1 MIYKYR
7 AKKGPQDIVDGTIEA
22 GSEKEAIEKI
32 SQTGYIPIRIAPLET
47 KERQQ
52 RDLVSLTGLGK
63 PQGKIKSRQITIFS
77 RQLASLLR
85 SGVPI
90 LNALNIIREQS
101 ENPHLKYILH
111 SIHNEIKEGATFS
124 SVLAKYPNIF
134 SSLYIAMIRTGE
146 DTGGLPEVL
155 LRIADYRMKQE
166 EMLSRFRMSLAYP
179 ILMAIVG
186 LATVVFML
194 TFVMPR
200 LMNIFVNLGEK
211 LPLPTRIL
219 ISISQRLRQ
228 WWFWIILILAII
240 ILAIRRQA
248 KTKTGKLSL
257 SIFKLYLPILGN
269 FILKAELSRFSR
281 TLELLIKNGI
291 PILKAID
298 IAIPVLEN
306 EVIKNQLRQSY
317 KQLEQ
322 GGSFGR
328 SLKNSKVFPLFM
340 SNLITVGEE
349 SGKLDEALA
358 EVASS
363 YERDTDEAMRITASL
378 LEPLMILGMGL
389 IVGFIVV
396 AMLLPI
402 FEINVMA
409 R

>member
-7 AKKGPQDIVDGTIEA
+7 AKKGPEDIVDGTIEA
-22 GSEKEAIEKI
+22 SSEKEAIEKV
-32 SQTGYIPIRIAPLET
+32 SQMGYIPIHIEKFSPAVAEPHLISE
-47 KERQQ
+47 
-52 RDLVSLTGLGK
+52 GK
-63 PQGKIKSRQITIFS
+63 LHGKIKSRETTIFS
-77 RQLASLLR
+77 RQLASLLK

-134 SSLYIAMIRTGE
+134 SSLYVAMIRTGE

-166 EMLSRFRMSLAYP
+166 DMLSRFRMALAYP

-200 LMNIFVNLGEK
+200 LMGIFVNLGEK

-219 ISISQRLRQ
+219 ISISQGLRSS
-228 WWFWIILILAII
+228 WFWIILIFATI
-240 ILAIRRQA
+240 ILIIRRQA
-248 KTKTGKLSL
+248 KTKTGKISL
-257 SIFKLYLPILGN
+257 SIFKLHLPILGN

-363 YERDTDEAMRITASL
+363 YERDTDEAMRIMASL

>member
-7 AKKGPQDIVDGTIEA
+7 AKKSPEDMLEGTIEA
-22 GSEKEAIEKI
+22 STEKEAIEKI
-32 SQTGYIPIRIAPLET
+32 SQTGYIPIHIEKVSQIT
-47 KERQQ
+47 KE
-52 RDLVSLTGLGK
+52 
-63 PQGKIKSRQITIFS
+63 PQPPSVAKVHGRIRSRQITIFS

-111 SIHNEIKEGATFS
+111 NIHNEIKEGATFS

-134 SSLYIAMIRTGE
+134 SSFYIAMIRTGE

-155 LRIADYRMKQE
+155 LRIADYRTKQE
-166 EMLSRFRMSLAYP
+166 ELFSRFRMSLAYP

-219 ISISQRLRQ
+219 ISVSQGLRQ

-240 ILAIRRQA
+240 ILVIKRQA

-257 SIFKLYLPILGN
+257 SIFKLHLPILGN
-269 FILKAELSRFSR
+269 FMLKAELSHFSR

-322 GGSFGR
+322 GGSFGK

-363 YERDTDEAMRITASL
+363 YERDTDEAMRIMASL

-389 IVGFIVV
+389 VVGFIVV

>member
-7 AKKGPQDIVDGTIEA
+7 AKKGPQDILDGTIEA
-22 GSEKEAIEKI
+22 SSEKEAIEKI
-32 SQTGYIPIRIAPLET
+32 SQTGYIPIHIEKFGPAAREPH
-47 KERQQ
+47 
-52 RDLVSLTGLGK
+52 LTSEGRLRGR
-63 PQGKIKSRQITIFS
+63 IKSSQITIFS
-77 RQLASLLR
+77 RQLASLLK

-101 ENPHLKYILH
+101 ENPHLKQIIYI
-111 SIHNEIKEGATFS
+111 IHKEIKDGATLS
-124 SVLAKYPNIF
+124 SVLAKHTNIF
-134 SSLYIAMIRTGE
+134 SHLYIAMIRSGE
-146 DTGGLPEVL
+146 DTGNLPEVL
-155 LRIADYRMKQE
+155 LRITDYRIKQE

-179 ILMAIVG
+179 ALMAIVG

-194 TFVMPR
+194 TFVIPR
-200 LMNIFVNLGEK
+200 LMRMFVDLGEK

-219 ISISQRLRQ
+219 ISLSQGLRQ
-228 WWFWIILILAII
+228 GWFWIILILAII
-240 ILAIRRQA
+240 ILIIRRQA
-248 KTKTGKLSL
+248 KTKAGKISL
-257 SIFKLYLPILGN
+257 SILKLRLPILGN

-291 PILKAID
+291 HILRAID

-306 EVIKNQLRQSY
+306 EVIKDQLRQSY

-328 SLKNSKVFPLFM
+328 SLKDSKLFPAFM
-340 SNLITVGEE
+340 SNLIIVGEE
-349 SGKLDEALA
+349 SGRLDEALA
-358 EVASS
+358 EVAGS
-363 YERDTDEAMRITASL
+363 YERDTDEAMRIMANL

>member
-7 AKKGPQDIVDGTIEA
+7 AKKGPEDILEGTIEA
-22 GSEKEAIEKI
+22 STEKEAIEKI
-32 SQTGYIPIRIAPLET
+32 SQLGLLPIHIEKVSQIIKEPQPSSVAKVPGRI
-47 KERQQ
+47 R
-52 RDLVSLTGLGK
+52 
-63 PQGKIKSRQITIFS
+63 SRQITIFS

-90 LNALNIIREQS
+90 LNALNIISEQS

-111 SIHNEIKEGATFS
+111 NIHDEIKKGARFS

-155 LRIADYRMKQE
+155 LRIADYRTKQE
-166 EMLSRFRMSLAYP
+166 ELLSRFRMSLAYP

-186 LATVVFML
+186 LVTVVFML

-211 LPLPTRIL
+211 LPLPTQIL
-219 ISISQRLRQ
+219 ISVSQGLRQ
-228 WWFWIILILAII
+228 WGFWIILILAII
-240 ILAIRRQA
+240 ILVIKRQA

-257 SIFKLYLPILGN
+257 SIFKLRLPILGN
-269 FILKAELSRFSR
+269 FMLKAELSRFSR

-298 IAIPVLEN
+298 LAIPVLEN

-322 GGSFGR
+322 GGSFGK
-328 SLKNSKVFPLFM
+328 SLKNSKVFPPFM
-340 SNLITVGEE
+340 SNLLTVGEE
-349 SGKLDEALA
+349 SGKLDEALG

-363 YERDTDEAMRITASL
+363 YERDTDEAMRTMASL

-389 IVGFIVV
+389 VVGFIVV

>member
-7 AKKGPQDIVDGTIEA
+7 AKRGPQDILEGTIEA
-22 GSEKEAIEKI
+22 GSEKEAVEKI
-32 SQTGYIPIRIAPLET
+32 SLMGYLPVHVEEFIPTSKTSYPPSRRKLY
-47 KERQQ
+47 
-52 RDLVSLTGLGK
+52 
-63 PQGKIKSRQITIFS
+63 GKIKSRQITIFS

-90 LNALNIIREQS
+90 LNAINIIREQS
-101 ENPHLKYILH
+101 ENPYLKYILQN
-111 SIHNEIKEGATFS
+111 IHNEVKEGAAFS
-124 SVLAKYPNIF
+124 SALAKYPEIF
-134 SSLYIAMIRTGE
+134 SPLYIAMIRTGE
-146 DTGGLPEVL
+146 DTGNLPEAL

-166 EMLSRFRMSLAYP
+166 ELLSRFRMSLAYP

-194 TFVMPR
+194 TFVIPR
-200 LMNIFVNLGEK
+200 LMRIFMGQE

-219 ISISQRLRQ
+219 ISISHCLRAAGL
-228 WWFWIILILAII
+228 WIILILAII
-240 ILAIRRQA
+240 ILVIRRHL

-257 SIFKLYLPILGN
+257 SIIKLRLPILGDLM
-269 FILKAELSRFSR
+269 LKAELARFSR

-291 PILKAID
+291 PIIKAID

-306 EVIKNQLRQSY
+306 EVIKNRLRQSY
-317 KQLEQ
+317 KELTQ

-328 SLKNSKVFPLFM
+328 SLKNSKIFPLFM
-340 SNLITVGEE
+340 SNLISVGEE

-363 YERDTDEAMRITASL
+363 YERDTDEAMRIMSSL

-389 IVGFIVV
+389 VVGFIVI

>member
-1 MIYKYR
+1 
-7 AKKGPQDIVDGTIEA
+7 
-22 GSEKEAIEKI
+22 
-32 SQTGYIPIRIAPLET
+32 
-47 KERQQ
+47 
-52 RDLVSLTGLGK
+52 
-63 PQGKIKSRQITIFS
+63 
-77 RQLASLLR
+77 
-85 SGVPI
+85 
-90 LNALNIIREQS
+90 
-101 ENPHLKYILH
+101 
-111 SIHNEIKEGATFS
+111 
-124 SVLAKYPNIF
+124 
-134 SSLYIAMIRTGE
+134 
-146 DTGGLPEVL
+146 
-155 LRIADYRMKQE
+155 
-166 EMLSRFRMSLAYP
+166 
-179 ILMAIVG
+179 MAIVG

-200 LMNIFVNLGEK
+200 LMRIFVNLGEK

-219 ISISQRLRQ
+219 ISISQGLRQ

-240 ILAIRRQA
+240 ILLIRRQA
-248 KTKTGKLSL
+248 KTKMGKLSL
-257 SIFKLYLPILGN
+257 SIFKLHLPILGN

-298 IAIPVLEN
+298 IAIPVLDN

-363 YERDTDEAMRITASL
+363 YERDTDEAMRIMTSL

>member
-22 GSEKEAIEKI
+22 NNEKEAIEKI
-32 SQTGYIPIRIAPLET
+32 SQMGCLPLRIERFNPDASESDLTSQVKLRGRIR
-47 KERQQ
+47 
-52 RDLVSLTGLGK
+52 
-63 PQGKIKSRQITIFS
+63 SRQITIFS

-101 ENPHLKYILH
+101 ENPHLKHIIRI
-111 SIHNEIKEGATFS
+111 IHNEVKEGATFS
-124 SVLAKYPNIF
+124 AVLAKYPHIF
-134 SSLYIAMIRTGE
+134 PNLYVAMVRAGE
-146 DTGGLPEVL
+146 DAGSLPETL
-155 LRIADYRMKQE
+155 LKIADYRAKQE
-166 EMLSRFRMSLAYP
+166 ELLSRFRMSMAYP

-186 LATVVFML
+186 LSTVIFML

-200 LMNIFVNLGEK
+200 MMRIFVNLGEK

-219 ISISQRLRQ
+219 ISISKGLCSS
-228 WWFWIILILAII
+228 WLWIILILVII
-240 ILAIRRQA
+240 ILVIKRQA
-248 KTKTGKLSL
+248 KTKAGKLSL
-257 SIFKLYLPILGN
+257 SIFALHIPIVGN
-269 FILKAELSRFSR
+269 LILKTELARFSR

-291 PILKAID
+291 SILKAID

-328 SLKNSKVFPLFM
+328 SLKSSKVFPLFM

-358 EVASS
+358 ETASI
-363 YERDTDEAMRITASL
+363 YERDTDEAMKVMATLI
-378 LEPLMILGMGL
+378 EPLMILGMG
-389 IVGFIVV
+389 IVVGFIVV